1 MNVSQVLLKIDLVG
15 GGPNHSVDSYV
26 VGENPN
32 GRIRGHV
39 TDYTIDQ
46 AHEQQLTED
55 RSLRHSAGNWQSSR
69 LCDVYYCNLFPISK
83 IVGKETYED
92 RWNIEVNRRKK
103 N

>member
-39 TDYTIDQ
+39 TDNTVNQ
-46 AHEQQLTED
+46 AGEQYF
-55 RSLRHSAGNWQSSR
+55 G
-69 LCDVYYCNLFPISK
+69 I
-83 IVGKETYED
+83 GKCTFQYQINSVI
-92 RWNIEVNRRKK
+92 RP
-103 N
+103 